1 MAAAADG
8 PGGAALAPRLEGA
21 GQRVRTKWPND
32 VVALP
37 EETSTCAV
45 ADVPGWGP
53 SRKVSGVLCE
63 LVPGADRVDGHSGG
77 ADGSRDGAEA
87 ARAAMPAVIVG
98 IGVNLAQGAADL
110 PVPWAASLVGLGA
123 DPGLAA
129 ADDVL
134 RDLGKHLAGLVARWE
149 EQDGDPDGG
158 DGGLGRDLREA
169 CSTLGRDV
177 VVTVPMGP
185 AGSPSR
191 VRGRAVDLRPGLVL
205 RDAVGGPAGDGA
217 EEFVVSAGD
226 VTSAR
231 FGA

>member
-1 MAAAADG
+1 
-8 PGGAALAPRLEGA
+8 
-21 GQRVRTKWPND
+21 
-32 VVALP
+32 
-37 EETSTCAV
+37 
-45 ADVPGWGP
+45 
-53 SRKVSGVLCE
+53 
-63 LVPGADRVDGHSGG
+63 
-77 ADGSRDGAEA
+77 
-87 ARAAMPAVIVG
+87 MPAVIVG

-226 VTSAR
+226 VASAR